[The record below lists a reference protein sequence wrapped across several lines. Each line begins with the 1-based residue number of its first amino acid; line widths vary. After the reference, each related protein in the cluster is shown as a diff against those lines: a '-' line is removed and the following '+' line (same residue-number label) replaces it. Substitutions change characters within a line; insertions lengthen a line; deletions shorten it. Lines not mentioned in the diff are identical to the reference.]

1 MGPSISAFLLSRP
14 GSATRMARV
23 CEASKIIVPVVQD
36 VVLGAMGPGVT
47 QRTDKPDGSGGQCI
61 MAIRDDITATTRLAD
76 RAQEAADQTRGELSA
91 LGCVT
96 AMMHQI
102 QDLQAE
108 VRHQTPNRRDRC
120 MDRSL
125 PFGR

>member
-1 MGPSISAFLLSRP
+1 
-14 GSATRMARV
+14 MARV
-23 CEASKIIVPVVQD
+23 CEASEIIVPMVQD
-36 VVLGAMGPGVT
+36 VVMGAMGPGVT

-61 MAIRDDITATTRLAD
+61 MAIRDDITATTRLLTAPK
-76 RAQEAADQTRGELSA
+76 RPQIRLNGELSA
-91 LGCVT
+91 LVT